1 MAGVA
6 HDWCSQVFL
15 AVIVIPVVL
24 IAVVPLLLPILIP
37 LGLLIIPLLL
47 LPLLLL
53 FPVPVLTPGGAAAG
67 GGTVI
72 TITPGRRRRE
82 EVRDGPA
89 LRAATGRVGLL
100 YLLGSC
106 WTGFLRHS

>member
-1 MAGVA
+1 M
-6 HDWCSQVFL
+6 L
-15 AVIVIPVVL
+15 VIPIIV

-37 LGLLIIPLLL
+37 LGLLLIPLLL

-53 FPVPVLTPGGAAAG
+53 FPVPVLTPGGTNT

-82 EVRDGPA
+82 EVR
-89 LRAATGRVGLL
+89 RE
-100 YLLGSC
+100 
-106 WTGFLRHS
+106 